1 MLKDGLILIST
12 LGNTLVNLGYILI
25 LIVLIIGVKLFGKYV
40 DEKKLLKL
48 LILLSPLLVIMFKF
62 HVRYQL
68 LLALITWYFFML
80 GLFTYFH
87 DVNKIPLIYAFCVFY
102 SEFYELPIYVS
113 RWFRGVKIINQSPIF
128 ILIRLS
134 LIFFILYE
142 LKKYNYDYKK
152 YVEHL
157 LKMFCLSIPFC
168 WYLLH
173 AEYQG
178 YNLLL
183 ILKLYYFVGLIYYLI
198 NNNFN
203 CRFLKMLKI
212 LNSDYHE

>member
-142 LKKYNYDYKK
+142 LKKYDYDYKK

>member
-1 MLKDGLILIST
+1 MITT
-12 LGNTLVNLGYILI
+12 LGNVLVNSAYILF
-25 LIVLIIGVKLFGKYV
+25 LPVLIIVVKLFGRYV
-40 DEKKLLKL
+40 DEKRLLYL
-48 LILLSPLLVIMFKF
+48 LILLSPLLVFMFKF
-62 HVRYQL
+62 HIRYQL

-80 GLFTYFH
+80 GLFVYFH

-113 RWFRGVKIINQSPIF
+113 RWFRGVKIINSSPIF
-128 ILIRLS
+128 IMIRLS

-142 LKKYNYDYKK
+142 LKKYNFNYKRFL
-152 YVEHL
+152 EHL
-157 LKMFCLSIPFC
+157 IKMFCLSIPFS

-183 ILKLYYFVGLIYYLI
+183 ILKLYYFVGLIYYL
-198 NNNFN
+198 NNNSFKK
-203 CRFLKMLKI
+203 RYSDMLLY
-212 LNSDYHE
+212 LNGLVDD

>member
-12 LGNTLVNLGYILI
+12 LGNTLVNSAYIL
-25 LIVLIIGVKLFGKYV
+25 LLFVLIIGVKLFGKYV

-134 LIFFILYE
+134 LIFFILYK

-157 LKMFCLSIPFC
+157 IKMFCLSIPFT

-183 ILKLYYFVGLIYYLI
+183 VLKLYSFIGLMYYLLS
-198 NNNFN
+198 NNFG